1 MQHIRNA
8 VQQFLKTQPPARII
22 AIGFALLILCG
33 AALLMLPFSVH
44 PGVHITP
51 LNALFTSTS
60 AVCVTGL
67 VVVDTGDTFSLFG
80 QLVIAVLM
88 VYALISLFVVHR
100 QTRQLQDRA
109 ATLQQQVSEM
119 TQANAELQYQIDHSD
134 DDDMRESVA
143 REKLGLVK
151 PGEKIFYDTSD

>member
-1 MQHIRNA
+1 MKFKKASI
-8 VQQFLKTQPPARII
+8 
-22 AIGFALLILCG
+22 
-33 AALLMLPFSVH
+33 
-44 PGVHITP
+44 
-51 LNALFTSTS
+51 FTK
-60 AVCVTGL
+60 
-67 VVVDTGDTFSLFG
+67 
-80 QLVIAVLM
+80 LVIAALM
-88 VYALISLFVVHR
+88 VYAVISLFMVHR

-119 TQANAELQYQIDHSD
+119 TQSNAELQYQIHSD

>member
-1 MQHIRNA
+1 MKFKKASI
-8 VQQFLKTQPPARII
+8 
-22 AIGFALLILCG
+22 
-33 AALLMLPFSVH
+33 
-44 PGVHITP
+44 
-51 LNALFTSTS
+51 FTT
-60 AVCVTGL
+60 
-67 VVVDTGDTFSLFG
+67 
-80 QLVIAVLM
+80 LVIAVLM

-119 TQANAELQYQIDHSD
+119 TQANAELKYQIDHSE
-134 DDDMRESVA
+134 DDDMIESVA

>member
-1 MQHIRNA
+1 MKFKKASI
-8 VQQFLKTQPPARII
+8 
-22 AIGFALLILCG
+22 
-33 AALLMLPFSVH
+33 
-44 PGVHITP
+44 
-51 LNALFTSTS
+51 FTT
-60 AVCVTGL
+60 
-67 VVVDTGDTFSLFG
+67 
-80 QLVIAVLM
+80 LVIAVLM

-119 TQANAELQYQIDHSD
+119 TQANAELQYQIDHIE
-134 DDDMRESVA
+134 DDDMIESVA

>member
-1 MQHIRNA
+1 MKFKKASI
-8 VQQFLKTQPPARII
+8 
-22 AIGFALLILCG
+22 
-33 AALLMLPFSVH
+33 
-44 PGVHITP
+44 
-51 LNALFTSTS
+51 FTT
-60 AVCVTGL
+60 
-67 VVVDTGDTFSLFG
+67 
-80 QLVIAVLM
+80 LVIAVLM

-119 TQANAELQYQIDHSD
+119 TQANAEQYQIDHSE
-134 DDDMRESVA
+134 DDDMIESVA

>member
-1 MQHIRNA
+1 MKFKKASI
-8 VQQFLKTQPPARII
+8 
-22 AIGFALLILCG
+22 
-33 AALLMLPFSVH
+33 
-44 PGVHITP
+44 
-51 LNALFTSTS
+51 FTT
-60 AVCVTGL
+60 
-67 VVVDTGDTFSLFG
+67 
-80 QLVIAVLM
+80 LVIAVLM

-119 TQANAELQYQIDHSD
+119 TQANAELQYQIDHRE
-134 DDDMRESVA
+134 DDDMIESVA

>member
-1 MQHIRNA
+1 MKFKKASI
-8 VQQFLKTQPPARII
+8 
-22 AIGFALLILCG
+22 
-33 AALLMLPFSVH
+33 
-44 PGVHITP
+44 
-51 LNALFTSTS
+51 FTT
-60 AVCVTGL
+60 
-67 VVVDTGDTFSLFG
+67 
-80 QLVIAVLM
+80 LVIAVLM

-119 TQANAELQYQIDHSD
+119 TQANAELQYQIDRSE
-134 DDDMRESVA
+134 DDDMIESVA

>member
-1 MQHIRNA
+1 MKFKKASI
-8 VQQFLKTQPPARII
+8 
-22 AIGFALLILCG
+22 
-33 AALLMLPFSVH
+33 
-44 PGVHITP
+44 
-51 LNALFTSTS
+51 FTT
-60 AVCVTGL
+60 
-67 VVVDTGDTFSLFG
+67 
-80 QLVIAVLM
+80 LVIAVLM

-119 TQANAELQYQIDHSD
+119 TQAELQYQIDHSE
-134 DDDMRESVA
+134 DDDMIESVA

>member
-1 MQHIRNA
+1 MKFKKASI
-8 VQQFLKTQPPARII
+8 
-22 AIGFALLILCG
+22 
-33 AALLMLPFSVH
+33 
-44 PGVHITP
+44 
-51 LNALFTSTS
+51 FTT
-60 AVCVTGL
+60 
-67 VVVDTGDTFSLFG
+67 
-80 QLVIAVLM
+80 LVIAVLM

-119 TQANAELQYQIDHSD
+119 TQANAELQYLIDHSE
-134 DDDMRESVA
+134 DDDMIESVA

>member
-1 MQHIRNA
+1 MKFKKASI
-8 VQQFLKTQPPARII
+8 
-22 AIGFALLILCG
+22 
-33 AALLMLPFSVH
+33 
-44 PGVHITP
+44 
-51 LNALFTSTS
+51 FTT
-60 AVCVTGL
+60 
-67 VVVDTGDTFSLFG
+67 
-80 QLVIAVLM
+80 LVIAVLM

-119 TQANAELQYQIDHSD
+119 AQANAELQYQIDHSE
-134 DDDMRESVA
+134 DDDMIESVA

>member
-1 MQHIRNA
+1 MRFKKASI
-8 VQQFLKTQPPARII
+8 
-22 AIGFALLILCG
+22 
-33 AALLMLPFSVH
+33 
-44 PGVHITP
+44 
-51 LNALFTSTS
+51 FTT
-60 AVCVTGL
+60 
-67 VVVDTGDTFSLFG
+67 
-80 QLVIAVLM
+80 LVIAVLM

-119 TQANAELQYQIDHSD
+119 TQANAELHYQIDHSE
-134 DDDMRESVA
+134 DDDMIESVA